1 MADASGVFNSSIDKI
16 LFQNQIW
23 REKTDGS
30 GGFEEEE
37 KLEGHSDWVRDVAWA
52 PSIGLPKTV
61 IASCSQDQRVIIWT
75 HDGSPGAQWS
85 SKVNCH
91 YDAVPSIVIIAPML
105 HRYGFRFWSCIFI
118 YLYICCSNST
128 NSRM

>member
-1 MADASGVFNSSIDKI
+1 MARSDDAVSPISHRS
-16 LFQNQIW
+16 QIW

-85 SKVNCH
+85 SKVGVVGDEDEGEDDSDLFIRTLH
-91 YDAVPSIVIIAPML
+91 FSFDSISKL
-105 HRYGFRFWSCIFI
+105 SCCTSFP
-118 YLYICCSNST
+118 T
-128 NSRM
+128 